1 MPSPRSYARNH
12 GITAGFDETLA
23 IDRIIQKLLIISMP
37 TNLRLFTLAVLIVL
51 LSFQTAEAEQL
62 EAKIEINDEG
72 VITIT
77 GNNSIT
83 TAKELANGSIIMP
96 VDKKE
101 SSPEQVVFNRV
112 TFIGKHEVKLTCVFR
127 TWLIKHPYAFQ
138 KGPGDLDHIYTTTV
152 FRGVSKGENNVLQ
165 IEDQCGIGYYFYY
178 ACEAQKHMKSDPE
191 EAVKWFLRAAKHGHA
206 DAQFF
211 LGTCLSAGKGIDKNP
226 SEAAKWFLKS
236 AEQGNSNAQY
246 MLGFAYV
253 TGNGVPKDE
262 IEAYAFFNLAA
273 ASDESCRKELS
284 RLESQISSDARLAGQ
299 QRSKQLLKEFE
310 SKKESLQRLLDE
322 AKKDRDKKGA

>member
-23 IDRIIQKLLIISMP
+23 IDRIIQKLLIISMTP
-37 TNLRLFTLAVLIVL
+37 NLRLFASAVLLAL
-51 LSFQTAEAEQL
+51 LSFQTAQAEQL

-77 GNNSIT
+77 GNNSISA
-83 TAKELANGSIIMP
+83 AKELADGSIRMP

-101 SSPEQVVFNRV
+101 SFPDRV
-112 TFIGKHEVKLTCVFR
+112 TFIGKHGVKLTCVFR
-127 TWLIKHPYAFQ
+127 TWLVKHPYAFQ

-211 LGTCLSAGKGIDKNP
+211 LGTCLSAGKGIDKNT

-284 RLESQISSDARLAGQ
+284 RLESQISPDARLAGQ

-310 SKKESLQRLLDE
+310 SKKESLQRLLEE
-322 AKKDRDKKGA
+322 AKKDQDKKGA